1 VPQEAV
7 YFTDTDELRAWFE
20 QHHEQETELLV
31 GYYKK
36 AAKRPTISW
45 SESVD
50 QALCFG
56 WIDGRGGRIDD
67 ERWAVRFTPRKTGSI
82 WSAVNIAKVATLTAA
97 GLMTPAGLRAFEARR
112 PDRSGVYSH
121 EQAEPV
127 VLDDARIVVFQ
138 SSPAAWQWF
147 STQAPSYRKAA
158 AHWVLSAKREDTRER
173 RFAQLVED
181 SAAQRRVAPLAR
193 R

>member
-1 VPQEAV
+1 V

-20 QHHEQETELLV
+20 QHHEQETELFV

-45 SESVD
+45 SQSVD

-56 WIDGRGGRIDD
+56 WIDGRGSRVDD

-82 WSAVNIAKVATLTAA
+82 WSAVNIAKVAALTTA
-97 GLMTPAGLRAFEARR
+97 GLMTPAGVRAYEARR
-112 PDRSGVYSH
+112 PDRTGVYSH
-121 EQAEPV
+121 EQAEPA
-127 VLDDARIVVFQ
+127 VLDDARLAVFQ
-138 SSPAAWQWF
+138 QIPAAWQWF

-158 AHWVLSAKREDTRER
+158 THWVLSAKREDTRER
-173 RFAQLVED
+173 RFAQLIED
-181 SAAQRRVAPLAR
+181 SAAERRVAPLAR

>member
-1 VPQEAV
+1 
-7 YFTDTDELRAWFE
+7 
-20 QHHEQETELLV
+20 
-31 GYYKK
+31 
-36 AAKRPTISW
+36 
-45 SESVD
+45 
-50 QALCFG
+50 
-56 WIDGRGGRIDD
+56 
-67 ERWAVRFTPRKTGSI
+67 VRFTPRKAGSI

-97 GLMTPAGLRAFEARR
+97 GLMTPSGVRAFEARR

-127 VLDDARIVVFQ
+127 VLDDARLAAFQ
-138 SSPAAWQWF
+138 ASPAAWQWF

-181 SAAQRRVAPLAR
+181 SAEQRRVAPLAR